1 MRGGSRAGMW
11 GEWPWAYTADGPFL
25 PCPHARLARLPH
37 LPAASAAKRRRA
49 AALASLGADEKDE

>member
-1 MRGGSRAGMW
+1 MW